1 MINLRGKEENAIKIK
16 KSAIINI
23 KKILEIWFHNA
34 RERKY
39 LKKLIADIIAK
50 KKESVCK
57 QCKIDVELNAI
68 EKLPFLQILKEF
80 RIKLAGLPFLKEE
93 WRRFYEKTQ
102 KFITLCIECE
112 IKYRKRNKRK
122 MFNFDANLLKKRA
135 KKVHYYQN
143 FFFYLYFC
151 LKRKRMRRKRKKIL
165 LKYYC

>member
-1 MINLRGKEENAIKIK
+1 M
-16 KSAIINI
+16 INI

-39 LKKLIADIIAK
+39 LKRIISDIIAK

-57 QCKIDVELNAI
+57 QCKIDVELNVI

-80 RIKLAGLPFLKEE
+80 RIKLAGLPFLREE

-122 MFNFDANLLKKRA
+122 MFNFDVNLLKRRA
-135 KKVHYYQN
+135 KKVN
-143 FFFYLYFC
+143 YFNIFELHLLVC
-151 LKRKRMRRKRKKIL
+151 LIEKR
-165 LKYYC
+165 